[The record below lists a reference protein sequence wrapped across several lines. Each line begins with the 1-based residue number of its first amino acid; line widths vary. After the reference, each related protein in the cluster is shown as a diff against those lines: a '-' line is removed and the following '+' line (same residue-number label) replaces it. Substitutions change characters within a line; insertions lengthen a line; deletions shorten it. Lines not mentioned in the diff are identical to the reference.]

1 MSISGGSSQPVL
13 VANGVTRR
21 FGHRVVVDDVS
32 LDVKCGDSILLI
44 GHNGAGKTTLLRLLA
59 GLLRPNAGTV
69 RRTGTIGMVAH
80 QSMLYDS
87 LTARENLAFAARLHG
102 VVNTERIDE
111 VLERLGIIQHGD
123 RRVGIFSR
131 GMVQRLAIARAL
143 LPDPELLLLD
153 EPLTG
158 LDDAA
163 SAIARELVADLR
175 SHGKAVLI
183 STHQIV
189 ELVDL
194 VSSVGYLV
202 KGKLAAFEPIDGRD
216 GTAVIDRYRELAN
229 G

>member
-1 MSISGGSSQPVL
+1 MPISENDSQSVL
-13 VANGVTRR
+13 VADGVTRR

-59 GLLRPNAGTV
+59 GLLRPNSGTV

-80 QSMLYDS
+80 QSMLYDFLS
-87 LTARENLAFAARLHG
+87 ARENLAFAARLHG
-102 VVNTERIDE
+102 VSNIERIDG
-111 VLERLGIIQHGD
+111 VLERLGIIQHAD
-123 RRVGIFSR
+123 RRVGVFSR

-175 SHGKAVLI
+175 SRGKAVLL

-202 KGKLAAFEPIDGRD
+202 KGRLAALEPVGGRD
-216 GTAVIDRYRELAN
+216 GPAVIDRYRELAN